1 MTKLILIAVLG
12 LAVAT
17 ANGFHDDDKVVKFFA
32 QTKTFVQLLIAKYLL
47 NEAQSFFVELVC
59 HKPVLD
65 GCDCHYQA
73 SVHCSMQCR

>member
-17 ANGFHDDDKVVKFFA
+17 ANGFNDDDKVVKFFA

-47 NEAQSFFVELVC
+47 NEAQIFFCRNSLT
-59 HKPVLD
+59 L
-65 GCDCHYQA
+65 A
-73 SVHCSMQCR
+73 STRWVRLTLSSLCSLF